1 MLRFSAQHV
10 LKSSAKLL
18 TNSLIYKCFSLPKPP
33 YNHLKTRFLPSTL
46 FIRPLRALLRSEKIS
61 LLNIFNICYFRL
73 TAPFAGCYSFVTK
86 SSFWS
91 LSSQSCPFFTQNAV
105 STRPFSQNYHY
116 ICTIQ
121 PPRCLLLLCA
131 IASLRG

>member
-33 YNHLKTRFLPSTL
+33 YNHLKTRFLPPTL
-46 FIRPLRALLRSEKIS
+46 FIRPLGALLRSEKIS
-61 LLNIFNICYFRL
+61 LLNIFNIRSFRL
-73 TAPFAGCYSFVTK
+73 TALFTDCHNSVTNN
-86 SSFWS
+86 SFWS

-116 ICTIQ
+116 ICTVQ